1 MKMTFP
7 NSKAVA
13 KMESSRQEVFLNIS
27 SSEKKFVFFM
37 CGPKGSGKTKI
48 AQDYVR
54 SHANAFYISFG
65 DLSEQEALEAFRQ
78 QFIPEASEFADWKEA
93 ADAFIKKRNNRATL
107 LIFENENSAAMNGC
121 ENALGKYIYG
131 TPYVRAC
138 YISPGEKSSWDK
150 VSLNVKYRTLPDY
163 FNAFP
168 NYSRQDLVR
177 LYALTGGILSVAKE
191 LDDRCSFEEN
201 VRHLL
206 AYDSAFTNTL
216 PIWLAQSFRSPES
229 YYPIFKSIADGHHRL
244 SEIAK
249 DIGFPNN
256 KCGKYLEALIRHEYV
271 VTEKTESGKQ
281 STYHLANSYFVSWAR
296 YAYGKSALQVGMPD
310 KLYEYVINDID
321 SAVALPAFLASCKR
335 FIDRAVKDYL
345 IEFRISKVE
354 SSQKALIIKTSD
366 RREVVL
372 DLCVQTDDAMYVFVF
387 PHSLDT
393 RYTKAEIEEIYDAL
407 THNDYY
413 YNTHITIFSI
423 ERFSDWCV
431 HETVRNEWLHEVT
444 LERLKY

>member
-1 MKMTFP
+1 
-7 NSKAVA
+7 
-13 KMESSRQEVFLNIS
+13 MESSRQAVLLNIAS
-27 SSEKKFVFFM
+27 AENEHTFFI
-37 CGPKGSGKTKI
+37 CGPKGSGKTRI

-65 DLSEQEALEAFRQ
+65 ELSEQEALEAFRLQ
-78 QFIPEASEFADWKEA
+78 YVPEASEFSDWNEA
-93 ADAFIKKRNNRATL
+93 VAAFIRKRNKRTTF
-107 LIFENENSAAMNGC
+107 LIFENENSTAMNGC
-121 ENALGKYIYG
+121 EHAFGKYIYS
-131 TPYVRAC
+131 THYVRAC
-138 YISPGEKSSWDK
+138 YISPGEKQAWDEISFD
-150 VSLNVKYRTLPDY
+150 VNYQTLQDY

-168 NYSRQDLVR
+168 HYSRQDLIR
-177 LYALTGGILSVAKE
+177 LHALTGGILSVAKE
-191 LDDRCSFEEN
+191 LDDQCSFEEN
-201 VRHLL
+201 VHRLL

-216 PIWLAQSFRSPES
+216 PMWLAQSFRSPES
-229 YYPIFKSIADGHHRL
+229 YYPIFKSIAGGHHRL

-271 VTEKTESGKQ
+271 IAEKTESGKQ
-281 STYHLANSYFVSWAR
+281 STYHLANSYYASWAR

-321 SAVALPAFLASCKR
+321 SAVALPAFLSACMR
-335 FIDRAVKDYL
+335 FIDRAGKDYL
-345 IEFRISKVE
+345 YEYRASKVE
-354 SSQKALIIKTSD
+354 STQKSLSIKIPGGQ
-366 RREVVL
+366 EIVL
-372 DLCVQTDDAMYVFVF
+372 DLCVQTDDAIYVFVF

-393 RYTKAEIEEIYDAL
+393 RYTKAEIENIYDAL
-407 THNDYY
+407 RHNGYY

-431 HETVRNEWLHEVT
+431 HEAARNEWLHEVT

>member
-1 MKMTFP
+1 MIFANNKE
-7 NSKAVA
+7 VA
-13 KMESSRQEVFLNIS
+13 KMEASWQAVLLNIAS
-27 SSEKKFVFFM
+27 AEDKRVFFI

-65 DLSEQEALEAFRQ
+65 DLSEQEALEAFHLQ
-78 QFIPEASEFADWKEA
+78 YVPEASGFSDWNEA
-93 ADAFIKKRNNRATL
+93 ADAFIKKRNKRATF
-107 LIFENENSAAMNGC
+107 LIFENEYSAAMHQC
-121 ENALGKYIYG
+121 GKAFANYIYL
-131 TPYVRAC
+131 THYVRAC
-138 YISPGEKSSWDK
+138 YISSGEKQYWDE
-150 VSLNVKYRTLPDY
+150 VSLDVKYRTLQDY

-168 NYSRQDLVR
+168 NYSRQDLIR
-177 LYALTGGILSVAKE
+177 LYALTGGILCVAKE
-191 LDDRCSFEEN
+191 LDDQCGFEEN

-229 YYPIFKSIADGHHRL
+229 YYPIFKSIAGGHHRL

-271 VTEKTESGKQ
+271 IAEKTESGKQ
-281 STYHLANSYFVSWAR
+281 STYHLANSYYVSWAR

-321 SAVALPAFLASCKR
+321 STVALPAFLSSCMR
-335 FIDRAVKDYL
+335 FIDRAAKDFLFEY
-345 IEFRISKVE
+345 RASKVE
-354 SSQKALIIKTSD
+354 STQKALSIKTPD
-366 RREVVL
+366 GQGVVL
-372 DLCVQTDDAMYVFVF
+372 DLCVQTDDAMYVFIF

-393 RYTKAEIEEIYDAL
+393 RYTKAEIENIYDAL
-407 THNDYY
+407 RHNEYY

-431 HETVRNEWLHEVT
+431 HETARNEWLHEVT

>member
-1 MKMTFP
+1 MIFP
-7 NSKAVA
+7 NNKEVA
-13 KMESSRQEVFLNIS
+13 KMESSRQAVLLNIAS
-27 SSEKKFVFFM
+27 AENEYTFFI
-37 CGPKGSGKTKI
+37 CGPKGRGKTRI

-65 DLSEQEALEAFRQ
+65 VLSEQEALEAFRLQ
-78 QFIPEASEFADWKEA
+78 YVPEASEFSDWNEA
-93 ADAFIKKRNNRATL
+93 VDAFIRKRNKRTTF
-107 LIFENENSAAMNGC
+107 LIFENENSTAMNGC
-121 ENALGKYIYG
+121 EHAFGKYIYS
-131 TPYVRAC
+131 THYVRAC
-138 YISPGEKSSWDK
+138 YISPGEKQAWDE
-150 VSLNVKYRTLPDY
+150 VSFDVNYQTLQDY

-168 NYSRQDLVR
+168 NYSRQDLIR
-177 LYALTGGILSVAKE
+177 LHALTGGILSVAKE
-191 LDDRCSFEEN
+191 LDDQCSFEEN
-201 VRHLL
+201 VHRLL

-216 PIWLAQSFRSPES
+216 PMWLAQSFRSPES
-229 YYPIFKSIADGHHRL
+229 YYPIFKSIAGGHHRL

-271 VTEKTESGKQ
+271 IAEKTESGKQ
-281 STYHLANSYFVSWAR
+281 STYHLANSYYVSWAR

-321 SAVALPAFLASCKR
+321 SAVALPAFLSACMR
-335 FIDRAVKDYL
+335 FIDRAGKGYL
-345 IEFRISKVE
+345 FEYRTSNVE
-354 SSQKALIIKTSD
+354 STQKALSIKIPGGQD
-366 RREVVL
+366 VVL
-372 DLCVQTDDAMYVFVF
+372 DLCVQTDDAIYVFVF

-393 RYTKAEIEEIYDAL
+393 RYTKAEIENIYDAL
-407 THNDYY
+407 RHDDYY

-431 HETVRNEWLHEVT
+431 HEAARNEWLHEVT